1 MCSMPRLLAV
11 CRVDRLLPDP
21 GSIGVTAIDKRPVEG
36 PVVVRDLGLY
46 ADVQADRAHHGGEA
60 KALYAYS
67 SDDAD
72 WWGERLGRPTPPGFF
87 GENLRIEGHDL
98 SSAVVGERWRIGERV
113 EVEVTMP
120 RTPCATFQRH
130 LDEPQWVKRFAEEG
144 RTGAYLRV
152 LRRGS
157 IEAGDTIEVLSRPT
171 RSVPLR
177 RWFVERRADDAQT
190 LLDAEAAGE
199 LQLAEAL
206 RVYLH
211 RALA

>member
-1 MCSMPRLLAV
+1 MPRLLAV

-21 GSIGVTAIDKRPVEG
+21 GSVGVTAIDKRPVEG

-60 KALYAYS
+60 KALYAYAAE
-67 SDDAD
+67 DAQ
-72 WWGERLGRPTPPGFF
+72 WWGERLGRDTPPGFF
-87 GENLRIEGHDL
+87 GENLRTEGIDL
-98 SSAVVGERWRIGERV
+98 SAAVIGERWRIGERV

-130 LDEPQWVKRFAEEG
+130 LDEPQWVKRFAEAG

-152 LRRGS
+152 LHRGS
-157 IEAGDTIEVLSRPT
+157 VEAGDPVEVLS
-171 RSVPLR
+171 VPSRGVALR

-199 LQLAEAL
+199 LRLADDL
-206 RVYLH
+206 RPYLH

>member
-1 MCSMPRLLAV
+1 MPRLLAV

-21 GSIGVTAIDKRPVEG
+21 GLVGVTAIDKRPVEG
-36 PVVVRDLGLY
+36 PVVIRDLGVY

-60 KALYAYS
+60 KALYAYARE
-67 SDDAD
+67 DAE
-72 WWGERLGRPTPPGFF
+72 WWAERLGYEMPPGRF
-87 GENLRIEGHDL
+87 GENLRVEGL
-98 SSAVVGERWRIGERV
+98 ELTGAVIGERWRIGEKV

-120 RTPCATFQRH
+120 RTPCATFQRV
-130 LDEPQWVKRFAEEG
+130 LGEPHWVKRFADEG

-152 LRRGS
+152 LHRGS
-157 IEAGDTIEVLSRPT
+157 IEAGDAIELLSRPE
-171 RSVPLR
+171 RAVPLR

-199 LQLAEAL
+199 LRLAADL
-206 RVYLH
+206 RPYVE

>member
-1 MCSMPRLLAV
+1 MPRLLAV

-21 GSIGVTAIDKRPVEG
+21 GSVGVTAIDKRAVEG

-67 SDDAD
+67 AEDAR
-72 WWGERLGRPTPPGFF
+72 WWGERLGRATPPGFF
-87 GENLRIEGHDL
+87 GENLRTEGLDL
-98 SSAVVGERWRIGERV
+98 SNAVVGERWRIGSRV

-130 LDEPQWVKRFAEEG
+130 LGEPQWVKRFAEEG

-152 LRRGS
+152 LHRGS
-157 IEAGDTIEVLSRPT
+157 VEAGDAIELLSRPS

-177 RWFVERRADDAQT
+177 RWFVERRSDDAQT

-199 LQLAEAL
+199 LHLADSL
-206 RVYLH
+206 RPYLE